1 MVAVA
6 ERLSVANIDT
16 PLQLSEKVLIWEG
29 PTDPLGNL
37 PYINLLTKRG
47 FVKKTSLALAIG
59 TWPEIYTYGRLKMFH
74 AERR

>member
-1 MVAVA
+1 
-6 ERLSVANIDT
+6 LSVANIDT

-47 FVKKTSLALAIG
+47 FVKKLVL
-59 TWPEIYTYGRLKMFH
+59 RLQS
-74 AERR
+74 ERSQRYILMAA